1 MRRFRALPLLALIA
15 SAPALAEPAAADIA
29 RLLEEM
35 QGRLARL
42 EARNAELE
50 RQFGAL
56 AEVEAQE
63 HAMTNRLK
71 DLEINVSSLREQ
83 ARRIETLSGV
93 SVGASMTMVAQKA
106 SRVAPGTDAS
116 QLNYR
121 GDVSVTLPAGEIGES
136 QGRLFTHFRLGQGAG
151 VSLPPT
157 LTGGA
162 NSTTFQHTNPDDTAA
177 ALAQAW
183 YQLDVPLDG
192 NGRAAKSHLEIN
204 FGKIDPFVFFD
215 QNRLA
220 DDESEGF
227 LNNVFVH
234 NPLLDSGGDAGV
246 DSYGFSPGMRLAYHS
261 DGPDSGW
268 WRASL
273 GVFGS
278 GPGASF
284 SGGLKQPFV
293 IGQLEM
299 THSLL
304 PGREAGYRLY
314 AWRNGRALALDG
326 VTEERHA
333 GWGVSL
339 DQQVGDH
346 LALFG
351 RYGQSS
357 SGQVGFDRAL
367 TLGGQLDGSGWG
379 RADDR
384 VGLALGWLRSSA
396 DYRALNP
403 GFSGAEKQAELYYVW
418 QANDQFHLSP
428 SVQWIS
434 RPGGD
439 PAAKSVSV
447 VGLRAKVSY

>member
-1 MRRFRALPLLALIA
+1 MRLFRALPLLAVMA
-15 SAPALAEPAAADIA
+15 SAPALAEPATADIA
-29 RLLEEM
+29 RLLNAM
-35 QGRLARL
+35 QERLARL
-42 EARNAELE
+42 EVRNGELE
-50 RQFGAL
+50 RQIAAMAL
-56 AEVEAQE
+56 AEEKE
-63 HAMTNRLK
+63 HAMSNRLE
-71 DLEINVSSLREQ
+71 DLEVNVSSLREQ
-83 ARRIETLSGV
+83 ARQIETLSGV
-93 SVGASMTMVAQKA
+93 SVGASLTMLAQHANAVAA
-106 SRVAPGTDAS
+106 GTDDG

-121 GDVSVTLPAGEIGES
+121 GDISVTLPGGAIGDA
-136 QGRLFTHFRLGQGAG
+136 QGKLFTHFRLGQGAG
-151 VSLPPT
+151 LTLAPT
-157 LTGGA
+157 LTGGV

-183 YQLDVPLDG
+183 YQLDVPLGGDSKT
-192 NGRAAKSHLEIN
+192 AKSHLEIN

-246 DSYGFSPGMRLAYHS
+246 DTYGFSPGMRLAYHS
-261 DGPDSGW
+261 DGSGSNW

-284 SGGLKQPFV
+284 NGGLAKPFV

-314 AWRNGRALALDG
+314 AWSNGRALALDG

-333 GWGVSL
+333 GWGVSV
-339 DQQVGDH
+339 DQQVSDQ

-351 RYGQSS
+351 RYGHSTR
-357 SGQVGFDRAL
+357 GEVGFDRAF
-367 TLGGQLDGSGWG
+367 TLGGQLGGTAWG
-379 RADDR
+379 REHDR
-384 VGLALGWLRSSA
+384 LGLALGWLKTSDA
-396 DYRALNP
+396 YQAAKP
-403 GFSGAEKQAELYYVW
+403 GFTGAERQAELFYVW
-418 QANDQFHLSP
+418 QANPQFHLSP
-428 SVQWIS
+428 SVQWIA

-439 PAAKSVSV
+439 PAAKSLSV
-447 VGLRAKVSY
+447 LGLRAKVSY